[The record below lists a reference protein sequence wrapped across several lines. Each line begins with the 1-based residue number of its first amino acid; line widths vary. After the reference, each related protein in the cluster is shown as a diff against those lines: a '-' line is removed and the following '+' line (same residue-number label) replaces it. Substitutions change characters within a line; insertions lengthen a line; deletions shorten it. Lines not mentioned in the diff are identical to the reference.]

1 MADEE
6 DWRKRYKKKKIWHNK
21 RPVQGQNREYSLIS
35 KFRRE
40 GKSDPDF
47 ENKLS
52 LLSLEEVIALKLEL
66 ASKKMGGKLFGL
78 PLMYS
83 MRRIAED
90 AVFKYALSCSRSVRE
105 AQAFLGITMAK
116 YYYLKRN
123 LNTDEYFSSED

>member
-1 MADEE
+1 MDEEE
-6 DWRKRYKKKKIWHNK
+6 DWKKRYKKKRIWNNK
-21 RPVQGQNREYSLIS
+21 KPVRGSNKEYSLIN

-52 LLSLEEVIALKLEL
+52 LLSLEEVIGLKLEL

-78 PLMYS
+78 PLMHS
-83 MRRIAED
+83 MRRISED
-90 AVFKYALSCSRSVRE
+90 AVFKYAISCSRSIRE

-123 LNTDEYFSSED
+123 LNTDEYFNSED